1 MFNLNKFESS
11 CCKGLGIVLII
22 LLTIISF
29 QLVGCTSVVR
39 HIQDAEWKKYKAAHQ
54 RDHDNNI
61 KGYPLL
67 DTRGVL
73 HKYRD
78 NFKSI
83 VFPTHNKKLTQ
94 YCGIHFQ
101 WEVIKEVW
109 KQEGDEDFRWHY
121 IVIRD
126 KKQ

>member
-1 MFNLNKFESS
+1 MTQFESN
-11 CCKGLGIVLII
+11 CCKSLGILLVI
-22 LLTIISF
+22 LLAIISF
-29 QLVGCTSVVR
+29 QLVGCTSASNGAINVIPKEEV
-39 HIQDAEWKKYKAAHQ
+39 
-54 RDHDNNI
+54 HDTIRNF
-61 KGYPLL
+61 PLL

-73 HKYRD
+73 HKYRG

-94 YCGIHFQ
+94 YCGNHFQ
-101 WEVIKEVW
+101 WEIIKAVW